1 MPAATFPCQPRTE
14 ASPLLRLR
22 SVACAV
28 LLAAGLAP
36 AAGAQAPQAPPAVP
50 KRASAVRIPNG
61 RITVDGQ
68 LAEAEW
74 EAAAPA
80 RDFVQQ
86 QPREGATPTEPSEV
100 RFLYDD
106 DTLYVG
112 ARLFDD
118 EPDRLITN
126 ELTRD
131 FNARDGD
138 LFVLV
143 MDTFRDLRNSYG
155 FQTNPMGAQ
164 RDTQSFDE
172 GRTTNENWD
181 GVWRLK
187 TSTFDRGWIVEYAIP
202 FKSLRFPQTPA
213 QEWGL
218 SMMRLIRR
226 KNEVTMW
233 TPIPRQF
240 NQFRMAYAGVL
251 DGISGVKPGLNLR
264 FKPFVT
270 ANVADRGR
278 PRARGDGDGGFD
290 LKLGIGTGLVLD
302 ATYRTDFSQVEADT
316 QQVNLTRFNLFFP
329 ERREFFLENQ
339 GSFQIGRAATGNNDL
354 VPFFS
359 RSIGLVNQQ
368 PVPIVGGAR
377 LSGRTGRNDIGLLN
391 IQTEDDNF
399 TVLRYGRQFRGRSTA
414 NVFYLGRERADAGNR
429 IAGGDLRLNLTPSLD
444 VDALVMRSA
453 KTGVG
458 DDGAWRLGVTYDT
471 SRTQVRLNRTS
482 LGTGFRDDLGFIP
495 RPGTDIWHGGALQ
508 RFRPRRG
515 GRVIR
520 EWRPELGYDR
530 YEKPGFG
537 VETETWKPTFSV
549 DFQDGSQASFV
560 VRENEEA
567 IAAPFRIRPT
577 YAIPTGRYTFQDAE
591 TSFSTSRA
599 RRVSLNGNYRFGE
612 FWNGSR
618 TGGTLGVRWRQSAK
632 LAATVSAS
640 RDVVDLPGQT
650 FTTDLLQLRLDG
662 SFSTRMFLNAFVQY
676 NNTTREVSSNI
687 RFDFIHHPLS
697 DLFLVYN
704 ETRPTVDGLPGSRAL
719 ILKFTHL
726 FSF

>member
-1 MPAATFPCQPRTE
+1 VRRLGFVRAGIAAALLVCLS
-14 ASPLLRLR
+14 AS
-22 SVACAV
+22 
-28 LLAAGLAP
+28 
-36 AAGAQAPQAPPAVP
+36 AGAQAPQAPPAEP
-50 KRASAVRIPNG
+50 KRARAVRIPNG
-61 RITVDGQ
+61 RMTIDGR
-68 LAEAEW
+68 LFEAEW
-74 EAAAPA
+74 DGAEPA
-80 RDFVQQ
+80 KDFVQQ
-86 QPREGATPTEPSEV
+86 QPREGATPTEASEV
-100 RFLYDD
+100 RFLFDD
-106 DTLYVG
+106 DNLYVG
-112 ARLFDD
+112 ARLFDS
-118 EPDRLITN
+118 EPGKLITN
-126 ELTRD
+126 ELSRD

-202 FKSLRFPQTPA
+202 FKSLRFPQAPT

-251 DGISGVKPGLNLR
+251 DGIAGVKPGLNLR

-270 ANVADRGR
+270 SNVTDRGA
-278 PRARGDGDGGFD
+278 PRATGDADGGFD

-302 ATYRTDFSQVEADT
+302 ATYRTDFSQVEADA

-339 GSFQIGRAATGNNDL
+339 GSFQVGRAAAGNNDL

-359 RSIGLVNQQ
+359 RSIGLVNQL
-368 PVPIVGGAR
+368 PVPIIGGVR
-377 LSGRTGRNDIGLLN
+377 LSGRTGRNELGLLN
-391 IQTEDDNF
+391 LQTDDDNF
-399 TVLRYGRQFRGRSTA
+399 SVLRYGRQFRGRSTA
-414 NVFYLGRERADAGNR
+414 NVFYLGRERGGGDNR
-429 IAGGDLRLNLTPSLD
+429 VAGGDLRLNLTPSFD
-444 VDALVMRSA
+444 VDVLAMRSS
-453 KTGVG
+453 KEGVG
-458 DDGAWRLGVTYDT
+458 DDGAYRLGATYDT
-471 SRTQVRLNRTS
+471 STTQVRLNYTS
-482 LGTGFRDDLGFIP
+482 LGQDFRDELGFIP
-495 RPGTDIWHGGALQ
+495 RPGVDIWHAGALK
-508 RFRPRRG
+508 RYRPRRG

-537 VETETWKPTFSV
+537 VETETYKPTFSI
-549 DFQDGSQASFV
+549 DFQDGSQASVV
-560 VRENEEA
+560 VRQNVEA

-577 YAIPTGRYTFQDAE
+577 YAIAPGRYEFRDGE

-632 LAATVSAS
+632 LATTVTAS
-640 RDVVDLPGQT
+640 RDVVDLPLQT
-650 FTTDLLQLRLDG
+650 FTTDLVQLRVDA
-662 SFSTRMFLNAFVQY
+662 SFSTRMFLNAFIQY
-676 NNTTREVSSNI
+676 NSVTRDVSSNI

-704 ETRPTVDGLPGSRAL
+704 EGRPTDPLLPSSRAL
-719 ILKFTHL
+719 VLKFTQL
-726 FSF
+726 FNF